1 MTDEINELRLSKTDD
16 PETLEESLFEA
27 RAILEDV
34 LEEVAQAAYVVGVV
48 RGLLPLNADGDAEF
62 DEDDLRKSPNETLQ
76 AIAKAID
83 ALYAA
88 INTLPEIPEEEGE
101 GDDEGEDD

>member
-1 MTDEINELRLSKTDD
+1 MTDEINELRPTKTDD
-16 PETLEESLFEA
+16 PEVLEESLYEA
-27 RAILEDV
+27 RDYLLEALDI
-34 LEEVAQAAYVVGVV
+34 VADAAGVVGVV

-62 DEDDLRKSPNETLQ
+62 DEEDLRKSPNETLQ

-88 INTLPEIPEEEGE
+88 IKTLPEDEAEGE
-101 GDDEGEDD
+101 GEDEDGDDD

>member
-1 MTDEINELRLSKTDD
+1 MTDEINEIRLSKTDD
-16 PETLEESLFEA
+16 PETLEESLYEA
-27 RAILEDV
+27 RAILVDV

-48 RGLLPLNADGDAEF
+48 RGLLPLNAEGDAEF
-62 DEDDLRKSPNETLQ
+62 GEDDLRNAPNETLQ

-88 INTLPEIPEEEGE
+88 INTLPEIPEGE
-101 GDDEGEDD
+101 EGEDDGDDD